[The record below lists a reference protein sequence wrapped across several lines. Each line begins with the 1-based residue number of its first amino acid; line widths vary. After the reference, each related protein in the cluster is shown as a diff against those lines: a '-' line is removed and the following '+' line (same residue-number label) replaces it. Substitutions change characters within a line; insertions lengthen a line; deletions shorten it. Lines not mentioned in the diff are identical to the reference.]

1 MRQRPKVRVGVLLLI
16 ALLGAC
22 DEESP
27 TTPDPLPIG
36 IPNAMAL
43 DNLPIVRQLER
54 RDRPQT
60 LLTRVAAFAVNPS
73 GRIAGGSSWS
83 YEFTDL
89 AVERLYFWAVA
100 SDGRIDPPDG
110 PTPPYGPPVTN
121 VDIESMLKTN
131 SDRAIA
137 IAMRHGAEEY
147 VKKHQGAV
155 VTVMYQIE
163 NGLPVCHM
171 KFWWSGDYC
180 QWQYWVH
187 ATSGDF
193 MAKEEPC
200 S

>member
-1 MRQRPKVRVGVLLLI
+1 MRLRLTNQLGVLLLVGF
-16 ALLGAC
+16 LGAC
-22 DEESP
+22 DGESP
-27 TTPDPLPIG
+27 TTPDPLPMG
-36 IPNAMAL
+36 TPNAMAL
-43 DNLPIVRQLER
+43 DNLALVRQLER
-54 RDRPQT
+54 RDRTQT
-60 LLTRVAAFAVNPS
+60 LFTRVTAFAVNPS
-73 GRIAGGSSWS
+73 GRIGSRNAWT

-89 AVERLYFWAVA
+89 AVERLYFWDVY
-100 SDGRIDPPDG
+100 SDGRIRAPEG
-110 PTPPYGPPVTN
+110 PTPPFGPVTN
-121 VDIESMLKTN
+121 VDIESMLKIN

-147 VKKHQGAV
+147 VKKHEGAL

-163 NGLPVCHM
+163 YGLPVCHM

-187 ATSGDF
+187 ATNGDF